1 MTFLEAIMISEQDR
15 LHFEEGYAAVA
26 MISVETV
33 QARRRGGSYN
43 ETGTLVAYFWYCR
56 GLKQGERPQIAAEK
70 PSREPVVTLPSLNA
84 YSSLGRDDS
93 WTGGLLDS
101 FPDAHWREI

>member
-1 MTFLEAIMISEQDR
+1 MISEQDR

-56 GLKQGERPQIAAEK
+56 GLKLHSLKSQQRSPHV
-70 PSREPVVTLPSLNA
+70 SRWSHCQA
-84 YSSLGRDDS
+84 
-93 WTGGLLDS
+93 
-101 FPDAHWREI
+101 